1 MQMAEM
7 SSRKVYRESLARLLP
22 DIGSLEIALNQILA
36 TNSMAGSVTILKRE
50 AFKYASTFPS
60 ELITCESR
68 GGKKHCMLGKY
79 GVAPEVGSNGHGGG
93 PSYEAYVYREV
104 VGPSGITGPIFYGD
118 YRHPDTHDTWLFIE
132 YLTNG
137 VRLDETPSPEQSL
150 IEAAVWSGHFH
161 SGQQQRLESGAFQG
175 LKVYTQE
182 FYQRWISRVKE
193 NARDS
198 SNGWLR
204 QICDCFS
211 KNLEGLTA
219 PPQTVIHGEFTV
231 HNVLKTDH
239 RICPVDWESAAVAPG
254 EIDLA
259 SLTEGWPGPV
269 VEACERAYE
278 NARWPNAAPPDFAHR
293 LTLARVYWSLRWL
306 GHARGSLDTEKAQ
319 KRLQRIRGIA
329 EGLGWI

>member
-1 MQMAEM
+1 MTTG
-7 SSRKVYRESLARLLP
+7 KVYREALVPLLP
-22 DIGSLEIALNQILA
+22 DTGALKIALNQILA
-36 TNSMAGSVTILKRE
+36 TNLSAGRVEILKRE

-60 ELITCESR
+60 ELIVCQSEN
-68 GGKKHCMLGKY
+68 GKRHWLLAKY
-79 GVAPEVGSNGHGGG
+79 GVALAGGSNGHGGG

-104 VGPSGITGPIFYGD
+104 VGPAGVTGPIFYGD

-132 YLTNG
+132 YMANG
-137 VRLDETPSPEQSL
+137 VRLDDTSSADQAL
-150 IEAAVWSGHFH
+150 IEAAAWSGHFH
-161 SGQQQRLESGAFQG
+161 AGQQQRLESGALQE
-175 LKVYTQE
+175 LKVYTPE
-182 FYQRWISRVKE
+182 YYERWIRRVKE
-193 NARDS
+193 YARDS
-198 SNGWLR
+198 SYGWLR

-211 KNLEGLTA
+211 NNLAVLSA

-231 HNVLKTDH
+231 HNVLMTDH

-269 VEACERAYE
+269 IEACESAYK
-278 NARWPNAAPPDFAHR
+278 NARWLSAAPADFAHR
-293 LTLARVYWSLRWL
+293 LALARVYWSLRWL

-319 KRLQRIRGIA
+319 KRLQRIRRIA